1 MKETL
6 RFQVDASGRLD
17 KLVSDQLP
25 DHSRSRIA
33 EWIAEGGVLVDGARP
48 EKTGAKIK
56 AGSWI
61 EVAAI
66 PERSSHDLTPVSI
79 PLDILFEDEFLL
91 VVNKPRGLA
100 AHPATSL
107 KEPSLVNALLA
118 HSADLSTAGGDWRPG
133 IVHRLDKE
141 TTGLMV
147 VAKTDAA
154 HAALSELIKSK
165 SAERRYFAV
174 VKGDLEHSRMEIRLP
189 LARDPKNPTRMA
201 VVEGGREAISHVRG
215 IRSYGTE
222 SLVAVRLETGRTHQI
237 RVHFQHIQRAVKGDH
252 VYAVGKWAEGPMQL
266 HAAWLEFDHPATGER
281 MGHFSVPP
289 DDFLHREDAVRDTI
303 EPWT

>member
-1 MKETL
+1 MMETL
-6 RFQVDASGRLD
+6 KFQVEASGRLD

-33 EWIAEGGVLVDGARP
+33 EWISEGGVRVDGERP
-48 EKTGAKIK
+48 EKVGMKVK
-56 AGSWI
+56 AGSLI
-61 EVAAI
+61 EVEPI
-66 PERSSHDLTPVSI
+66 PERSSHDLTPVAMA
-79 PLDILFEDEFLL
+79 LDILYEDPHLL

-107 KEPSLVNALLA
+107 KDPSLVNALLA

-147 VAKTDAA
+147 VAKTDSA
-154 HAALSELIKSK
+154 HAALSEQIKAK
-165 SAERRYFAV
+165 MAERRYFAV

-201 VVEGGREAISHVRG
+201 VVEGGREAVSHVRG
-215 IRSYGTE
+215 VRSYGAE

-266 HAAWLEFDHPATGER
+266 HAAWLEFNHPVTGER
-281 MGHFSVPP
+281 MGHFSAPP
-289 DDFLHREDAVRDTI
+289 QDFLHREDARRDTI
-303 EPWT
+303 EPWN